1 MSDDYSLN
9 GMKVLVPRGKK
20 HAKPFSDLVKK
31 YGGIPVEIPLISFRP
46 VASDNLAIFLRKKLH
61 KYDWIIFTSN
71 VTVETFFSFDI
82 NPTVLE
88 HIQIA
93 AIGEKTEEALVRK
106 GVTVAFK
113 PKEYVAEAFVEEF
126 SPRINAR
133 TNVLIPK
140 GNLARE
146 LISTTLE
153 KKGAHVDELVIYE
166 TFFPD
171 SSRDALVKALTEK
184 KIDII
189 SFTSPSTVDH
199 FMAVVKEMN
208 ILSTIDHCLFMCI
221 GPITFQRAN
230 ALGLR
235 VDAMPD
241 TYTIDHMLQSMMKII
256 RKRENK

>member
-1 MSDDYSLN
+1 MSDEYSLN
-9 GMKVLVPRGKK
+9 GMKVLIPRGKK

-46 VASDNLAIFLRKKLH
+46 VASTSLPILLDKKLH

-71 VTVETFFSFDI
+71 VTVETFFTFDI
-82 NPTVLE
+82 NPTVLNN
-88 HIQIA
+88 IKIA
-93 AIGEKTEEALVRK
+93 VIGEKTEEALVRK
-106 GVTVAFK
+106 GVTVDFK

-126 SPRINAR
+126 SPYISEG
-133 TNVLIPK
+133 TTVFIPK

-146 LISTTLE
+146 LISTNLE

-184 KIDII
+184 KLDII

-208 ILSTIDHCLFMCI
+208 LLSTIDHCLIICI
-221 GPITFQRAN
+221 GPVTLQRAN
-230 ALGLR
+230 AFGLS

-241 TYTIDHMLQSMMKII
+241 TYTIDQMLQSVMKLI

>member
-9 GMKVLVPRGKK
+9 GMKVLIPRGKK

-46 VASDNLAIFLRKKLH
+46 VASRGLTNLLHKNLH
-61 KYDWIIFTSN
+61 KYDWIVFTSN
-71 VTVETFFSFDI
+71 VTVETFFAFDI
-82 NPTVLE
+82 NRSVLE
-88 HIQIA
+88 QIKIA
-93 AIGEKTEEALVRK
+93 VIGEKTAEALMRK
-106 GVTVAFK
+106 GVTVDFK

-126 SPRINAR
+126 SPYISKG

-184 KIDII
+184 QLDII

-208 ILSTIDHCLFMCI
+208 LLSTIDQCLIMCI
-221 GPITFQRAN
+221 GPVTLQRAK

-235 VDAMPD
+235 VDVMPN
-241 TYTIDHMLQSMMKII
+241 TYTIDHMLQTIMKLIG
-256 RKRENK
+256 KRENK